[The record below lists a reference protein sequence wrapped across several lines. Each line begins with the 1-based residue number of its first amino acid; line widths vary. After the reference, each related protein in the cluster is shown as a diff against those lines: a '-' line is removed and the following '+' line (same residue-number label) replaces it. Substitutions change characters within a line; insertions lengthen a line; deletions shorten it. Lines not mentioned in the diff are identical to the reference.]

1 MQFGTIEF
9 KRIIFGVIMEHA
21 IPHLSSLIA
30 IQWLKKGWQDMAA
43 TGWRGCF
50 YGAVFAL
57 MGYFISFIYGNLWQA
72 TMGVTAGFF
81 LMGPFVCCGIYELS
95 RQHERGEDISLFK
108 SFFAFKRNWKAVAFF
123 AVLLTFMMIV
133 WARVSIVTFA
143 LFAEHSYPTV
153 QAMFEQIFAL
163 QNIEFLLVWTMVGF
177 VFASLVFSIALVTVP
192 TLIDQDTDL
201 FTAAFASA
209 NALWTHTLTCFVWAV
224 LIVLIIG
231 ASLLVFNPLLIITAP
246 LIGHATWHAYKSLV
260 TPIEH
265 EQHAPC
271 PS

>member
-1 MQFGTIEF
+1 MANT
-9 KRIIFGVIMEHA
+9 VPSL
-21 IPHLSSLIA
+21 PHNLPFY
-30 IQWLKKGWQDMAA
+30 WLQSGWHDMAK

-50 YGAVFAL
+50 YGAIFVL
-57 MGYFISFIYGNLWQA
+57 MGYFISYIYGNLWQA

-95 RQHERGEDISLFK
+95 RQQERGEDIRLVQ

-123 AVLLTFMMIV
+123 AILLTFMMIV

-153 QAMFEQIFAL
+153 QAMIEQIFAL
-163 QNIEFLLVWTMVGF
+163 QNIEFLLVWTMVGS

-201 FTAAFASA
+201 FSAAFASA
-209 NALWTHTLTCFVWAV
+209 NALWTNTLTCFVWAI
-224 LIVLIIG
+224 LIVVIIG
-231 ASLLVFNPLLIITAP
+231 TSLLFFKPLLVFTAP
-246 LIGHATWHAYKSLV
+246 WIGHATWHAYKSLV
-260 TPIEH
+260 PKL
-265 EQHAPC
+265 HAPLLE
-271 PS
+271 PQT